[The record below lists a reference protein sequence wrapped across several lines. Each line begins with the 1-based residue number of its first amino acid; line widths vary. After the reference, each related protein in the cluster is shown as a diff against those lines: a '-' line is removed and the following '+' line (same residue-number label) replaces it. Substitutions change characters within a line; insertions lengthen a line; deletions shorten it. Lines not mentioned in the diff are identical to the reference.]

1 MNQFCNKKRK
11 REEDENEQIFTIP
24 DENKKIKKYEITFPQ
39 ETSELSDIT
48 SIDSKNFSFCKP
60 DKNSNSTLQSKNE
73 QISFNTKNSFL
84 FNVAKINENHI
95 QNEKQNLKKIE
106 LEFDEILE
114 ERIPK
119 IKFKSF
125 TMNINIKK
133 ELLSNRS
140 SFHSKVNS
148 NYNSSSHYSFS
159 NSSHDEYYPYEIGEI
174 IENEYKVS

>member
-1 MNQFCNKKRK
+1 M
-11 REEDENEQIFTIP
+11 
-24 DENKKIKKYEITFPQ
+24 
-39 ETSELSDIT
+39 
-48 SIDSKNFSFCKP
+48 
-60 DKNSNSTLQSKNE
+60 
-73 QISFNTKNSFL
+73 
-84 FNVAKINENHI
+84 AKINENHI
-95 QNEKQNLKKIE
+95 QNENQNLKKIE